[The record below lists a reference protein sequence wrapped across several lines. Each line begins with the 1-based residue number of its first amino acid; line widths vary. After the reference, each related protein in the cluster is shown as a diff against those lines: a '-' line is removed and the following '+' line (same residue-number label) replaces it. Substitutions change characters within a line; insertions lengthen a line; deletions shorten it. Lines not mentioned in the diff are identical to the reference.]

1 MTENDPAPFA
11 RTDHRDSSSSPDANS
26 EHPALVTGLY
36 TGSLLVIV
44 MFGALVAA
52 NRIPGLEKYAL
63 ERNAAS
69 YSFFVL
75 FMMIPVFR
83 FLNRPLRLFASAMIA
98 WSIFV
103 LAYDIAGLVFR
114 YLFQALRTPFQA
126 YLEGAVIYGVIAVG
140 SWVGGMILLAR
151 KQPIAPRRRR
161 AQDIGPGHRSR
172 STVTGHER

>member
-1 MTENDPAPFA
+1 MSENHPASPLRGTGPRESFPL
-11 RTDHRDSSSSPDANS
+11 PDAS
-26 EHPALVTGLY
+26 SGRPALVTGLY

-44 MFGALVAA
+44 MLGALVAA
-52 NRIPGLEKYAL
+52 NRIPGLEQYAL

-83 FLNRPLRLFASAMIA
+83 FLNRPLRLFVSAMIA

-103 LAYDIAGLVFR
+103 MAYDIAGMVFR

-126 YLEGAVIYGVIAVG
+126 FLEGAVIYGVIAVG
-140 SWVGGMILLAR
+140 SWVGGMVLLAR

-161 AQDIGPGHRSR
+161 AQDIGPGQR
-172 STVTGHER
+172 